1 MTLLLLVRHAVTD
14 ATGKR
19 LTGQLPG
26 FHLSEEGR
34 AQAARVAE
42 RLAAL
47 PIGAVY
53 ASPLE
58 RCVETAE
65 PLAVARD
72 LPVQRLP
79 ELVDVGYGRWSGRP
93 LAGLYRTKLWRQLV
107 HSPSAIRFPGGET
120 LPEVQRRALDALEA
134 IAARHPR
141 RIIAVFTHADVV
153 RLAVAHYAGIH
164 IDHFQRI
171 VVSPGSVSAIAL
183 GERVPR
189 VVRLNDTGTLT
200 DLVPRARPRRSA
212 SANGS
217 SPSRPGAGDAPAR
230 PARSRNRR

>member
-26 FHLSEEGR
+26 FHLSDEGR
-34 AQAARVAE
+34 RQAELVGE

-47 PIGAVY
+47 PVAAVY

-58 RCVETAE
+58 RCMETAE
-65 PLAVARD
+65 PLARRRG
-72 LPVQRLP
+72 LPVTPVDDL
-79 ELVDVGYGRWSGRP
+79 LDVGYGRWSGRP

-107 HSPSAIRFPGGET
+107 HTPSAIRFPEGET
-120 LPEVQRRALDALEA
+120 LPEVQRRALDSLDR
-134 IAARHPR
+134 IAALHPKR
-141 RIIAVFTHADVV
+141 VVAVFTHADVV
-153 RLAVAHYAGIH
+153 RLAVAHYAGVH

-171 VVSPGSVSAIAL
+171 VVSPASVTAVAL

-189 VVRLNDTGTLT
+189 LVRLNDTGTLA
-200 DLVPRARPRRSA
+200 DLVPRATPRRAA
-212 SANGS
+212 STDGS
-217 SPSRPGAGDAPAR
+217 GPSRRAP
-230 PARSRNRR
+230 RSLRGVRERR

>member
-26 FHLSEEGR
+26 FHLSERGR
-34 AQAARVAE
+34 QQAETASE

-47 PIGAVY
+47 PIAAVY

-58 RCVETAE
+58 RCMETAE
-65 PLAVARD
+65 PLARRRAVAVT
-72 LPVQRLP
+72 PVP

-93 LAGLYRTKLWRQLV
+93 LAGLYRTNLWRQLV
-107 HSPSAIRFPGGET
+107 HAPSAIRFPDGET
-120 LPEVQRRALDALEA
+120 LAEVQGRSLVALER
-134 IAARHPR
+134 IAAAHR
-141 RIIAVFTHADVV
+141 RRVVAVFTHADVV

-171 VVSPGSVSAIAL
+171 VVSPASVSAVAL

-189 VVRLNDTGTLT
+189 LVRLNDTGTLE
-200 DLVPRARPRRSA
+200 DLVPRARPRRAA
-212 SANGS
+212 SADG
-217 SPSRPGAGDAPAR
+217 
-230 PARSRNRR
+230 ARSRRR